1 MVIRRVMKWQAK
13 RVIPAGVLLIGM
25 CCVMA
30 AQTAPTDKT
39 NGDSGPAAESDP
51 GQRPGASQGHDN
63 TYVIGDDDIL
73 EISVW
78 KEPELSKPITVR
90 PDGKIS
96 MPLVGELQAAGK
108 TPLQL
113 EGDIK
118 EKLLKYITDPEVV
131 VIVQKINSENFN
143 IVGMVSR
150 PGSYPLTVTTRV
162 MDAIATAGGLK
173 DFAKKKSIHILRENP
188 NGTESRFTFN
198 YEAFVNGKHPQ
209 ENIRLQP
216 GDTVVVN

>member
-1 MVIRRVMKWQAK
+1 MNRKAEC
-13 RVIPAGVLLIGM
+13 ALLTGFLLIGLTAGS
-25 CCVMA
+25 A
-30 AQTAPTDKT
+30 AQTMPA
-39 NGDSGPAAESDP
+39 NSAGGNAGAGDDAAQHA
-51 GQRPGASQGHDN
+51 GTARAHDN
-63 TYVIGDDDIL
+63 TYVIGDDDVL

-113 EGDIK
+113 EQDIK
-118 EKLLKYITDPEVV
+118 EKLLTFMTDPEVV

-143 IVGMVSR
+143 VVGMVTR
-150 PGSYPLTVTTRV
+150 PGSYPLTVATTV
-162 MDAIATAGGLK
+162 MDSIAMAGGFR
-173 DFAKKKSIHILRENP
+173 DFAKKKDVRILRQNP
-188 NGTESRFTFN
+188 NGTESRFMFN
-198 YEAFVNGKHPQ
+198 YDDYVKGKHPQ
-209 ENIRLQP
+209 SNIRLQP